1 VAKNNKMEK
10 IKQAKQDII
19 NSFIRQQAPITR
31 DNLMSCIAQNNMA
44 YENGSISYSVRVL
57 LDTAVIEIWNETFK
71 TDISVNDIIR
81 SN

>member
-1 VAKNNKMEK
+1 MEK
-10 IKQAKQDII
+10 IKEAKQDII

-31 DNLMSCIAQNNMA
+31 DNLLSCLMQNNLH
-44 YENGSISYSVRVL
+44 YQKGHISYKTRVL

-71 TDISVNDIIR
+71 TDISINDIVR